1 MDSLWIVAVV
11 VGGPLV
17 LVMALVLVAA
27 PAGMAMAKASRP
39 PRPPREVTPAVWDEA
54 KELVDKGQLIHAVK
68 VVRQHTGMS
77 LKDAKDYVDAV
88 KDGRAPRPLEPGTG
102 RLSDRVRAFRDS
114 GDHDSA
120 LALVQ
125 AETGMTREE
134 AVRFVDALD

>member
-39 PRPPREVTPAVWDEA
+39 PREVTPAVWDEA
-54 KELVDKGQLIHAVK
+54 RALVDKGQLIHAVK

-88 KDGRAPRPLEPGTG
+88 KDGRAPRPLEPRTG

-114 GDHDSA
+114 GDRDSA

-134 AVRFVDALD
+134 AARFVDALD